1 MTSSRTDVQKGQYA
15 TFLRQKSKSK
25 MSVLQINVIQRRG
38 VISHDL
44 QTGFLVLK
52 AKELPA
58 SRCSQVRE
66 KKKIKMEH
74 HKEEMGKGHMFC
86 QSKIIID
93 QGTQAYKKNPNQN
106 KKTV

>member
-52 AKELPA
+52 AKELLA
-58 SRCSQVRE
+58 FRCSQVRE
-66 KKKIKMEH
+66 KKNKN
-74 HKEEMGKGHMFC
+74 GTPQGRDG
-86 QSKIIID
+86 QRTYVLSK
-93 QGTQAYKKNPNQN
+93 
-106 KKTV
+106 